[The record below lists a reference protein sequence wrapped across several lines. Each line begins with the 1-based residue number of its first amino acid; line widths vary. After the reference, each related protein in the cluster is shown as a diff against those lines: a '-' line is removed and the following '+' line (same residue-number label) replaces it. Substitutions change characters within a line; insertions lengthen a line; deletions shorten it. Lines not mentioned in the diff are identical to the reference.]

1 MSDIEKIMEM
11 TFCSREDAETAL
23 KKMGNALEAICFL
36 MEVPLKTKER
46 TQEQKLFDEMRR
58 NLAGIE
64 ERSIQSISA
73 DQLFGSAQD
82 ETQTH
87 PEETS
92 LQNDCSHK
100 CQPDVQASE
109 AEKQETGGP

>member
-36 MEVPLKTKER
+36 MEAPLKKKER
-46 TQEQKLFDEMRR
+46 SQQQQFFDEMRR

-73 DQLFGSAQD
+73 DQLFGSAPD

-92 LQNDCSHK
+92 LQNNCSPEY
-100 CQPDVQASE
+100 QPGVQVSE